1 MSRLRDY
8 MVAILAI
15 TLWAFTGIL
24 IRTLVTVYAMPP
36 LLLAWWRDLL
46 GALALGGWFWW
57 RRASTFRLPR
67 SQWGFL
73 AFYGLVLA
81 LFHVV
86 WVYSVQA
93 NGAAV
98 ATVLLYS
105 SAAFTAVL
113 AWWLFGESLTLRKV
127 LAVIASLGG
136 CVLVSG
142 AYATDHWAVN
152 AAGIWLGL
160 FSGLLFAAYSL
171 TGRAAGQR
179 GLDPWQSLFFTF
191 VGAAVFQ
198 GAFNLVAWQMS
209 EASAFRSLVPQLP
222 LAGWGWLLALS
233 LGPTLVG
240 FGFYNHALS
249 RLPASL
255 VNLLATLE
263 PVMTAV
269 LAYVF
274 LGERLTPVQIIGA
287 VIILVAV
294 TLAQDLAE
302 PVPEAV

>member
-1 MSRLRDY
+1 VSRLQDY
-8 MVAILAI
+8 IVAILAI
-15 TLWAFTGIL
+15 TLWATTGIL
-24 IRTLVTVYAMPP
+24 IRTLVVDYAMPA

-46 GALALGGWFWW
+46 VALVLGAWFLLWKPQALV
-57 RRASTFRLPR
+57 LPR
-67 SQWGFL
+67 KQWGFL
-73 AFYGLVLA
+73 AFYGMVLA

-113 AWWLFGESLTLRKV
+113 AWWLFGESLTVRKV
-127 LAVIASLGG
+127 LAVAASLGG

-142 AYATDHWAVN
+142 AYTPDAWATN
-152 AAGIWLGL
+152 AWGIWMGL

-171 TGRAAGQR
+171 TGRASGQR
-179 GLDPWQSLFFTF
+179 GLAPWVSLFYTF
-191 VGAAVFQ
+191 VWASVFQ
-198 GAFNLVAWQMS
+198 GLFNLWAWLLDGGSLFQ
-209 EASAFRSLVPQLP
+209 ALVPQLP
-222 LAGWGWLLALS
+222 FSGWFWLLALS
-233 LGPTLVG
+233 FGPTLLG

-263 PVMTAV
+263 PAMTAIM
-269 LAYVF
+269 AYFF
-274 LGERLTPVQIIGA
+274 LGERLTAIQIFGA
-287 VIILVAV
+287 LVILVAV
-294 TLAQDLAE
+294 MIAQELTA
-302 PVPEAV
+302 PAPEAV